1 MTFSVPIANG
11 YAMTPRVGTTAVAG
25 TVARSADQR
34 TLTFTPTGLM
44 PASSTVTVTLTGVVS
59 TDGVALGTQS
69 WSFATAPRPTLT
81 QTLFT
86 GLDPAQTST
95 NTRAIEV
102 GTHFTASVAGQPD
115 GRPVLQGAA
124 GHRDAHGG
132 RLALDGSGTLLTRQT
147 VTGESASGWQTRT
160 LTTPVALTAGTAY
173 VVSYTSP
180 TGRVSKTTN
189 FYTSGSYTQGPLS
202 APRAQNGRYRYTT
215 GCLPELDRRRQQLL
229 RRPGLPVPGAVVAEA
244 PHRHHKGPGGTK

>member
-1 MTFSVPIANG
+1 MTFTPSAQLAASTSFTATLSGVVSTEGAALGTTTWSFTTQAPAALTITARNPASGATNVSRSGPVTVTFSVPIANG
-11 YAMTPRVGTTAVAG
+11 YAMTPRVGSTAVPG

-86 GLDPAQTST
+86 GLTPATTST

-102 GTHFTASVAGQPD
+102 GTHFTPSVAGQ
-115 GRPVLQGAA
+115 
-124 GHRDAHGG
+124 
-132 RLALDGSGTLLTRQT
+132 
-147 VTGESASGWQTRT
+147 
-160 LTTPVALTAGTAY
+160 LTAVRFYKAPQDTGTHTVAVY
-173 VVSYTSP
+173 RIAAV
-180 TGRVSKTTN
+180 
-189 FYTSGSYTQGPLS
+189 
-202 APRAQNGRYRYTT
+202 PRH
-215 GCLPELDRRRQQLL
+215 PL
-229 RRPGLPVPGAVVAEA
+229 RRSSPG
-244 PHRHHKGPGGTK
+244 RR